1 MLTYLRY
8 GVLAIVALILLT
20 IALANRTVVTV
31 KLMPDTLAGVLGFNL
46 SMTLPLFI
54 ILGLAIG
61 FGLLLGFVWEWLR
74 EHGYRS
80 DAVRSRRE
88 AEALRAD
95 LKRVETIAPQTR
107 KDDVLAVLDAR

>member
-8 GVLAIVALILLT
+8 GALTIIAVILLT
-20 IALANRTVVTV
+20 IALANRTVITV
-31 KLMPDTLAGVLGFNL
+31 KLLPDALAGVLGFNL

-80 DAVRSRRE
+80 EASRARRE